1 MIKTKKQYFLITV
14 SWILVALCMA
24 IIFAFSAQSGD
35 ASQTVSDDFTTF
47 LGLPLSVVSFIR
59 KTAHFFEFAGL
70 AVLIYN
76 ALYQSSGSAKP
87 LISFIL
93 TAVYAATDEFHQ
105 LFVEGRACRVFDL
118 FVDSCGAATGI
129 AALTLLILIYKKL
142 RSTHLTKEGLL

>member
-1 MIKTKKQYFLITV
+1 MKTKKQYFMITV
-14 SWILVALCMA
+14 SWMLVAVCMA

-70 AVLIYN
+70 AVLVYN
-76 ALYQSSGSAKP
+76 ALFRTCGYAKP
-87 LISFIL
+87 LASFIL
-93 TAVYAATDEFHQ
+93 TAAYAATYEFHQ
-105 LFVEGRACRVFDL
+105 LFVEGRACRIFDL

-129 AALTLLILIYKKL
+129 AALTLLIFIYKKL
-142 RSTHLTKEGLL
+142 KSAH

>member
-1 MIKTKKQYFLITV
+1 MKTKKQYILIAV
-14 SWILVALCMA
+14 SWVLVAVCMA

-76 ALYQSSGSAKP
+76 ALFRTFDRAKP
-87 LISFIL
+87 LTSFLL
-93 TAVYAATDEFHQ
+93 TAAYAATDEFHQ
-105 LFVEGRACRVFDL
+105 LFVEGRACRIFDL

-142 RSTHLTKEGLL
+142 KSTH

>member
-1 MIKTKKQYFLITV
+1 MKTKKQYFLITV
-14 SWILVALCMA
+14 SWLLVAVCMA

-76 ALYQSSGSAKP
+76 ALFRTCARTKP
-87 LISFIL
+87 LMSFLL
-93 TAVYAATDEFHQ
+93 TAAYAATDELHQ
-105 LFVEGRACRVFDL
+105 LFVEGRACRIFDL

-129 AALTLLILIYKKL
+129 AVLTLLILIYKKL
-142 RSTHLTKEGLL
+142 KSTH